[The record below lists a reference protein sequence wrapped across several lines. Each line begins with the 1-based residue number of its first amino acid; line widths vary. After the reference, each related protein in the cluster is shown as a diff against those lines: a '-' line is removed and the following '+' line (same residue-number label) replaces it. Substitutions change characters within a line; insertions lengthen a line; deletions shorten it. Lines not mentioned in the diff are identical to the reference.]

1 MAMVVL
7 ASAAKASDLAL
18 IVTLIPEPIAHLY
31 MRPDNPDNI
40 ATLALILG
48 FLPIAAAFMVF
59 DAVQVAANQLLRGL
73 KDVKAPMIIT
83 GISFWGL
90 GFPACYI
97 LAFHTPLRENGVW
110 YGLMIGLIA
119 AFIGLGIRLLRQ
131 LKQPPAPPS
140 LLKASLSELAPQ

>member
-1 MAMVVL
+1 
-7 ASAAKASDLAL
+7 
-18 IVTLIPEPIAHLY
+18 

-90 GFPACYI
+90 GFQRAISWRSTRPCAKMGSG
-97 LAFHTPLRENGVW
+97 TD
-110 YGLMIGLIA
+110 
-119 AFIGLGIRLLRQ
+119 
-131 LKQPPAPPS
+131 
-140 LLKASLSELAPQ
+140 